1 MKIILT
7 TKVRHLGEIGDVKV
21 VANGYGKN
29 YLLPRKMAIPYS
41 EENYKVFE
49 TKKAELE
56 KENEARYQLALKNK
70 EKIEKLEIIILE
82 NAGDS
87 DKLYGSVTP
96 VRIAN
101 LINSILKSK
110 DIDKSNVVIRTPIK
124 ELGVYTITMELHH
137 DVIFNK
143 EIIVARSREEAKKY
157 KTAKKAEAEKVSE
170 KNEETK

>member
-1 MKIILT
+1 MKVILT
-7 TKVRHLGEIGDVKV
+7 SKIRHLGEIGDIKV
-21 VANGYGKN
+21 IANGYGKN
-29 YLLPRKMAIPYS
+29 YLLPRKMVIPYS

-49 TKKAELE
+49 AKKAELE
-56 KENEARYQLALKNK
+56 KENEERYQTALKNK
-70 EKIEKLEIIILE
+70 DKIEKLEIIILE

-96 VRIAN
+96 MRIAN
-101 LINSILKSK
+101 LINNLLKIK
-110 DIDKSNVVIRTPIK
+110 DVDKSNVVIRTPIK

-157 KTAKKAEAEKVSE
+157 KTAKKAEKTD
-170 KNEETK
+170 EETK